1 MVLNY
6 LWQLHPSIPAKI
18 TAGCVAFFGAIWAG
32 FWVSH
37 RGTTYVYFDAQ
48 DFSKYEN
55 GAGRKLPV
63 SATTGTFAPFLQHY
77 IDVTKL
83 LITVAAASI
92 AFGGNQSVKL
102 GISAAKLILAFSILY
117 GVLFCASVLYMYD
130 EYGQN
135 VEVYTR
141 FWYSTVEALGFS
153 TLVCF
158 IVGYGV
164 WALLL

>member
-1 MVLNY
+1 M
-6 LWQLHPSIPAKI
+6 
-18 TAGCVAFFGAIWAG
+18 
-32 FWVSH
+32 
-37 RGTTYVYFDAQ
+37 
-48 DFSKYEN
+48 
-55 GAGRKLPV
+55 
-63 SATTGTFAPFLQHY
+63 
-77 IDVTKL
+77 TKL

-92 AFGGNQSVKL
+92 AFGGNQRVKL